1 MSKSTQINFAISAI
15 CLLVT
20 AGLFGYIYKITADEE
35 ETLKNQLVAIKM
47 GNEREQTF
55 HRLQKIAE
63 ESKTDR
69 EQLDSYFLP
78 QVGES
83 ITFLNQIE
91 TLAPQNGVTLKTDSL
106 EEGSDKKTKEKWVD
120 AKFTFSGTRS
130 DVERFIS
137 ILENLPYVSRVTSVQ
152 LAARAENNWE
162 AIVNIRVFIANH
174 EK

>member
-1 MSKSTQINFAISAI
+1 MSRSTKINFAIATV
-15 CLLVT
+15 CLLLTV
-20 AGLFGYIYKITADEE
+20 GLFGYIFKITGDKEE
-35 ETLKNQLVAIKM
+35 ILKNQLVAIKM
-47 GNEREQTF
+47 GSEREQTF
-55 HRLQKIAE
+55 YRLQKIAE

-83 ITFLNQIE
+83 ITFLNQVE
-91 TLAPQNGVTLKTDSL
+91 TLAPQNGITLKTDAL

-130 DVERFIS
+130 DVERFIA
-137 ILENLPYVSRVTSVQ
+137 ILENLPYVSRVTAVQ

-162 AIVNIRVFIANH
+162 ANVNIRVFIENY